1 MSENKFSLICLTF
14 TGTLN
19 QLHFTLLFTFTSF
32 RTISYFSSSSHC
44 FYGACLLACPKC
56 TSVAACHLPAGAR
69 SSKFLVQI
77 SRLLTAETEPRL
89 PVFETEPRLFKNVS
103 RGVLSRDWSIED
115 YITANFHV
123 LLSTISMYFVISTC
137 RVNQFLKEAW

>member
-1 MSENKFSLICLTF
+1 MLFDLVVSENKFSLICLTF
-14 TGTLN
+14 IGTLN

-56 TSVAACHLPAGAR
+56 TSVAACLLPAGAR

-77 SRLLTAETEPRL
+77 NL
-89 PVFETEPRLFKNVS
+89 EPRLFKNVS
-103 RGVLSRDWSIED
+103 RGVSSRHWSLED
-115 YITANFHV
+115 YITENKYV
-123 LLSTISMYFVISTC
+123 KWELSDVYTRLYT
-137 RVNQFLKEAW
+137 VNICTDYDNYT

>member
-1 MSENKFSLICLTF
+1 MLFDLVVSENKFSLICLTF

-19 QLHFTLLFTFTSF
+19 QLHFTLLFMFTSF

-56 TSVAACHLPAGAR
+56 TSVAACRLPAGAR
-69 SSKFLVQI
+69 SSKFLVHI

-89 PVFETEPRLFKNVS
+89 FKNVS
-103 RGVLSRDWSIED
+103 QGVRSRDSSLED
-115 YITANFHV
+115 YITGIT
-123 LLSTISMYFVISTC
+123 LQIEL
-137 RVNQFLKEAW
+137 